1 MITNLCQQIRE
12 IEDDVTSDSSEETIA
27 MIKVWVKFA
36 PTRIAERLD
45 VPIEKVKAVIRRMK
59 K

>member
-36 PTRIAERLD
+36 TTRIAERLD